1 MNKIFIVY
9 LDYFFVDI
17 MDKILSLYFGLN
29 KEKMKRKS
37 HYLLTSMST
46 F

>member
-9 LDYFFVDI
+9 LDDFFVDI

-29 KEKMKRKS
+29 K
-37 HYLLTSMST
+37 
-46 F
+46 